1 MSRLVLWAVTLVALG
16 ALAACGDED
25 GAGAGRTNSDPFV
38 EVSRQPS
45 QTRAARR
52 AAPRW
57 ARVARLTGRAP
68 ATHAVPIAR
77 GAIQWRVRWRCSS
90 GRLTLAVT
98 PQPRSSPER
107 SGGRCPGSGE
117 ATWVQ
122 TGAQRL
128 RVDARGSWRV
138 IVEQQIDTPID
149 EPVLAAMRA
158 PGARLLKRAAFYSVE
173 RQGRGRA
180 LLYRLADGRGA
191 LRLEN
196 FRTSTNTDL
205 FVWLSTARRPRTTK
219 QVTRARR
226 IGDLRPLKST
236 EGAQNY
242 LLPPGLDLS
251 RIRSVAIWCVP
262 IQIVYTAAAY

>member
-1 MSRLVLWAVTLVALG
+1 MVALG
-16 ALAACGDED
+16 ALLTACGDGD
-25 GAGAGRTNSDPFV
+25 GDGDGGGRTTSDPFV
-38 EVSRQPS
+38 EVSKQPS
-45 QTRAARR
+45 LTRAARR
-52 AAPRW
+52 ASPRW

-68 ATHAVPIAR
+68 STHAVPIAR
-77 GAIQWRVRWRCSS
+77 GAIQWRARWRCSS
-90 GRLTLAVT
+90 GRLALAVT

-138 IVEQQIDTPID
+138 IVEQQIDTPLD
-149 EPVLAAMRA
+149 EPVLPAMRA
-158 PGARLLKRAAFYSVE
+158 PGTRLLKSAAFYSVE

-180 LLYRLADGRGA
+180 LLYRLAGGRGA

-205 FVWLSTARRPRTTK
+205 FVWLSTARRPQTTK
-219 QVTRARR
+219 QVTQAPRVSRLTA
-226 IGDLRPLKST
+226 LKST
-236 EGAQNY
+236 AGGQNY
-242 LLPPGLDLS
+242 LLPRGLDLD

-262 IQIVYTAAAY
+262 IQIVYTVAAFGR